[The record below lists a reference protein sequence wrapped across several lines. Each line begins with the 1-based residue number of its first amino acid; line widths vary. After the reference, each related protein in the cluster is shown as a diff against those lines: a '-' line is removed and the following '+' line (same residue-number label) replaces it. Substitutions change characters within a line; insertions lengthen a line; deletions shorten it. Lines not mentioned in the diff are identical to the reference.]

1 MAGIL
6 LGAHT
11 PGFVADIGL
20 AQQLAEI
27 GIILLMFGVGLHFS
41 IKDLLHVRKIAL
53 PGALFQM
60 LVATMIGAVVVSFTN
75 FDMISGILF
84 GFSLSVASTIVLL
97 RALEQRNALETES
110 GKIAIGWLIVED
122 IAMVLALVLLP
133 VIADMIHR
141 IKALPAALSSAR
153 SCRSD

>member
-1 MAGIL
+1 M
-6 LGAHT
+6 
-11 PGFVADIGL
+11 ADIGL

-60 LVATMIGAVVVSFTN
+60 LVATVAGALIITFTD
-75 FDMISGILF
+75 FDLTSGILF
-84 GFSLSVASTIVLL
+84 GFSLSVASTVVLL
-97 RALEQRNALETES
+97 RALEQRNTLQTEG
-110 GKIAIGWLIVED
+110 GKIAIGWLIVQD

-133 VIADMIHR
+133 VIADMLHAKQAITVGVIVLLIQGLFFAR
-141 IKALPAALSSAR
+141 KSA
-153 SCRSD
+153 